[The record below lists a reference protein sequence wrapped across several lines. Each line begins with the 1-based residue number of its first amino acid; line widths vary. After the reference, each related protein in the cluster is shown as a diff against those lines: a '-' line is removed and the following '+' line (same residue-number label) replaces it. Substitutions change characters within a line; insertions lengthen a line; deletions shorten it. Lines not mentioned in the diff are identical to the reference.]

1 MQNKKED
8 SVLKMGEV
16 KSIKKVFLA
25 CIEEQ
30 KIKHYMVLRL
40 GYKVTCRLK
49 AMGSLLQHSMGTT
62 KSKLFSANANFKRQY

>member
-25 CIEEQ
+25 CIEKQ
-30 KIKHYMVLRL
+30 KIKHYRVLRL
-40 GYKVTCRLK
+40 DYKVRCRLK